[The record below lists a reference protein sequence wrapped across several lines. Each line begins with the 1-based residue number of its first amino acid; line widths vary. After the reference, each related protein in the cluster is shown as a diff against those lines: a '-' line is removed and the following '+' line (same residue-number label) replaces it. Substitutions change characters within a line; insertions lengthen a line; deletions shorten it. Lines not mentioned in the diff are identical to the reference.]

1 MNFQT
6 KKQVEDHIKNTV
18 LKSASFN
25 IEKMKYADDQ
35 KKKLMR
41 RKMKIKIKIKIRIK
55 IKMKIKME
63 IIIKIILKKLK
74 IFI

>member
-1 MNFQT
+1 MYIIHNLMNFQT

-41 RKMKIKIKIKIRIK
+41 RKMKIKIK
-55 IKMKIKME
+55 MKIKME